1 MIFYHV
7 FLLIFKDLLYLRDPA
22 TLESLRQKM
31 IHILQA
37 QLYGKLIFVIYGTF
51 YSYWLLM
58 RSACEYMDPVK
69 QWLTE
74 AIGWG
79 EHDNEL
85 SKYKEIY
92 DWHSGIVGKPNR
104 GWRRWTHSEICIL
117 KDHLNPSVTFKFPD
131 HLIKDI
137 ACHSIPTF
145 DRGMMYIYWILTRGW
160 LCPFFR
166 HKNKTAACR
175 GH

>member
-1 MIFYHV
+1 MFT
-7 FLLIFKDLLYLRDPA
+7 DLLYLRDPA

-51 YSYWLLM
+51 YSYWLLI
-58 RSACEYMDPVK
+58 RSTCEYMDPVK

-79 EHDNEL
+79 EYDNEL

-92 DWHSGIVGKPNR
+92 DWHSR
-104 GWRRWTHSEICIL
+104 
-117 KDHLNPSVTFKFPD
+117 
-131 HLIKDI
+131 
-137 ACHSIPTF
+137 
-145 DRGMMYIYWILTRGW
+145 
-160 LCPFFR
+160 
-166 HKNKTAACR
+166 
-175 GH
+175 